1 MGGGARRWCFWVTLN
16 TFNRLLVGE
25 RKQVETNSEKNAVS
39 FLVEIASNCRK
50 IRKKRPVI
58 HYPSFGEKRKQEGK
72 RWKEDRTRQKKQ
84 TPLKTCVKNLAIIFL
99 VFVSQKGRFFSQG
112 GTLKITIFSAKKGGK
127 KMLFLKP
134 VKKQNH
140 FVSVLI
146 FLA

>member
-1 MGGGARRWCFWVTLN
+1 MQYLFWLK
-16 TFNRLLVGE
+16 LPQIAG
-25 RKQVETNSEKNAVS
+25 KSEKSAPS
-39 FLVEIASNCRK
+39 SIIPALERSGSRK
-50 IRKKRPVI
+50 AKDEKKT
-58 HYPSFGEKRKQEGK
+58 EL
-72 RWKEDRTRQKKQ
+72 DRKKQ
-84 TPLKTCVKNLAIIFL
+84 TPRKTCVKNLAIIFL